1 VLRIIFLRPANALAI
16 ALSASCAAPG
26 EAEPQS
32 APQIDYP
39 AAPYDPTGPAVRE
52 KALEWIRA
60 NARPFTGDLD
70 QPDELRP
77 LLDRLNT
84 ARVIGLGELSH
95 GDRESAATRIA
106 IARGLIEE
114 RGVRL
119 IGMESSIGSSNGLE
133 RFTLDRRAFPTP
145 EAERAEASRVLL
157 AAAVASIPA
166 AAIPIS
172 TCSLPPMA
180 ATPPRTEPNIRQSGL
195 PDLQ

>member
-1 VLRIIFLRPANALAI
+1 
-16 ALSASCAAPG
+16 
-26 EAEPQS
+26 
-32 APQIDYP
+32 
-39 AAPYDPTGPAVRE
+39 VRE

-114 RGVRL
+114 GGVRL
-119 IGMESSIGSSNGLE
+119 TGMESSIGSSNGLE

-157 AAAVASIPA
+157 AAVVASIPA

-180 ATPPRTEPNIRQSGL
+180 AIPPRTEPNIRQSGL